1 MSVVVVVVTVVA
13 FYSPASLD
21 YKRETHNVS
30 SHVCMYP
37 YVSICMYH
45 DQLLVKFGQK
55 IKGRRMWAVTYPN
68 PALS

>member
-1 MSVVVVVVTVVA
+1 MSVVVVTVVA

-30 SHVCMYP
+30 SHVCMY
-37 YVSICMYH
+37 H
-45 DQLLVKFGQK
+45 DQLLVKFRQK
-55 IKGRRMWAVTYPN
+55 LKGRRMCAVTYPN